1 MRGRQEAMRRD
12 GRGRAGR
19 AGVALLVAVAAC
31 AVNPATGEREL
42 SLVSESQEIQIGR
55 ESDPAITSQMGGLY
69 PDSALQQY
77 IRGVGM
83 RLAASSERPS
93 LPWSY
98 KLLDDDLINAF
109 ALPGG
114 FVYIT
119 RGILGYMNSEAEVA
133 AVLGHETGHVTARHS
148 ASQIT
153 RVQLA
158 QLGLGIGSIFS
169 STVRDYGGAAATG
182 LQLLFLK
189 YGRDDER
196 QADEL
201 GFRYMT
207 RIHYDPNGMS
217 NVMRM
222 LQSTTPAG
230 GGGVPNWLS
239 THPDPGDRVQSN
251 EQRITASGTDYSGF
265 DTNRNTFV
273 QHLDGLV
280 FGEDP
285 RVGYFIGTRFLQP
298 TLTFEITFPAGWATQ
313 NGADA
318 VQAAPPSQD
327 GAMQLSFAQAASPAE
342 ATAKLTSVEGL
353 TVLQSRTET
362 INGMNASLADFDL
375 ASQDG
380 VLRGTIAYIALN
392 NAVYEILGYAPQAK
406 WTTHSAT
413 VSAAIHSFARLTDR
427 TYLDVSPNRIQ
438 IVRLPRAMTFAEFAQ
453 QYPSS
458 VALDEV
464 RLANQVSATETLPA
478 GRLMKRVAGG
488 RVPTR

>member
-1 MRGRQEAMRRD
+1 MRKRLEAAKSDRRRRIGRPA
-12 GRGRAGR
+12 
-19 AGVALLVAVAAC
+19 VALLLAAAAC

-42 SLVSESQEIQIGR
+42 SLVSEAQEIEIGR
-55 ESDPAITSQMGGLY
+55 ESDPAITAQMGGLY

-77 IRGVGM
+77 IRGVGL
-83 RLAASSERPS
+83 RLAASSERPN

-98 KLLDDDLINAF
+98 KLLDDDLVNAF

-119 RGILGYMNSEAEVA
+119 RGILGNMNSEAEVA

-169 STVRDYGGAAATG
+169 STIRDYGGAAATG

-207 RIHYDPNGMS
+207 RIHYDPHGMS
-217 NVMRM
+217 EVMRM

-230 GGGVPNWLS
+230 GSGVPNWLS
-239 THPDPGDRVQSN
+239 SHPDPGDRVQSN
-251 EQRITASGTDYSGF
+251 EQRIAASGTDYSSF
-265 DTNRNTFV
+265 DTKRDAFL

-285 RVGYFIGTRFLQP
+285 RAGYFIGVRFLQP

-318 VQAAPPSQD
+318 VQALAPSRD
-327 GAMQLSFAQAASPAE
+327 GAMQLSFAQASSPAE
-342 ATAKLTSVEGL
+342 AASKLTSVEGL
-353 TVLQSRTET
+353 AVLQSRTET
-362 INGMNASLADFDL
+362 INGLNATLTDFDL
-375 ASQDG
+375 TTQDG
-380 VLRGTIAYIALN
+380 VLRGTIAYIAHN
-392 NAVYEILGYAPQAK
+392 SAVYEIVGYAPQAK
-406 WTTHSAT
+406 WATHSNV

-438 IVRLPRAMTFAEFAQ
+438 IVRLPRAMTFADFAQ
-453 QYPSS
+453 QYPSTVS
-458 VALDEV
+458 LDEV
-464 RLANQVSATETLPA
+464 RLANQVSQTESLAA
-478 GRLMKRVAGG
+478 GRPMKRIAGG